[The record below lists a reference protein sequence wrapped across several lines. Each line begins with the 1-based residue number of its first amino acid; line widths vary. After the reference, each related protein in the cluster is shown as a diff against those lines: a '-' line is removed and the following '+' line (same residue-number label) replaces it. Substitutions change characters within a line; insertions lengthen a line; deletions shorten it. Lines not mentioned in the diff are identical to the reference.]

1 MIVVVEFPR
10 MIKVLE
16 DPLELWAGEPEYA
29 AEIVRAPTAVP
40 VSVTEQLDAP
50 DAPAVRAQEAAGL
63 NASPGPVEDSDTV
76 PAGLDLVPAAVTSV
90 TLMVTVP
97 AWPARSGLG
106 ETDTAVAVAR
116 LLTSR
121 VRPPLLVWRI
131 PETPA
136 YVAVM
141 TCGLAEDAVT
151 DTEHDAEAPEP

>member
-1 MIVVVEFPR
+1 VRTPTT
-10 MIKVLE
+10 L
-16 DPLELWAGEPEYA
+16 P
-29 AEIVRAPTAVP
+29 EIVAKQLDTPA
-40 VSVTEQLDAP
+40 VSV
-50 DAPAVRAQEAAGL
+50 QEGAGL
-63 NASPGPVEDSDTV
+63 NASPEPVEESDTV
-76 PAGLDLVPAAVTSV
+76 PSGLDLVPAVSTSV

-121 VRPPLLVWRI
+121 VRPPLLVWRT

-151 DTEHDAEAPEP
+151 DTEQDAEVPEP